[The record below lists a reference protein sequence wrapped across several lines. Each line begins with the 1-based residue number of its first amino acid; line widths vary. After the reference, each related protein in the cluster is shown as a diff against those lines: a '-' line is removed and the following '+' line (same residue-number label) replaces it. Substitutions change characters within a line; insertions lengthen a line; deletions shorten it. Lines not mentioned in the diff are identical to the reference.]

1 MPAVDAGGAVL
12 VVGAGE
18 DCVSSDDCG
27 RSSLPDM
34 FFFFFL
40 KNHRDH
46 IDLILGSSGFW

>member
-27 RSSLPDM
+27 HSSLPDI
-34 FFFFFL
+34 FL
-40 KNHRDH
+40 YDHRDH